1 MIYWG
6 HRPRKRK
13 TMQRSKCIR
22 YKREKDTKKK
32 KRRRK
37 KKTKEKITVLKKLLL
52 KCLVSSSKEPL
63 HGPRKK
69 FLRPSFLKDFACAYS
84 VDPTK

>member
-1 MIYWG
+1 MKVIYWG

-37 KKTKEKITVLKKLLL
+37 KNKGKGNCTKETPIEMSGV
-52 KCLVSSSKEPL
+52 
-63 HGPRKK
+63 
-69 FLRPSFLKDFACAYS
+69 
-84 VDPTK
+84 

>member
-1 MIYWG
+1 MKVIYWG

-37 KKTKEKITVLKKLLL
+37 KKNKGKDNCTKETPIEMSGV
-52 KCLVSSSKEPL
+52 
-63 HGPRKK
+63 
-69 FLRPSFLKDFACAYS
+69 
-84 VDPTK
+84 